1 MENCLYVGK
10 VRHRR
15 FAPKLHE
22 FSYKLF
28 MFCFD
33 INNTAENFKGK
44 RWYGRQRF
52 NWFSFNRKNH
62 LGSNEVPLDQA
73 VREYI
78 KEKTGNRP
86 AGKIFLLTHLSCLGY
101 CFNPI
106 SLYLV
111 FRKDSTEIEMLIA
124 EVTNTPWGE
133 RHYYVLNNQQE
144 IKKNIYQ
151 YVFQKSM
158 HVSPFMAM
166 DYEYRLNFKLDD
178 RQLILHMESYKN
190 AERHFDATL
199 SLDSMP
205 MSAGNIRKMLLRFP
219 LMTFKVVVAIHW
231 EALKLLLKGVP
242 VHAHPKKS

>member
-1 MENCLYVGK
+1 MENSIYVGK

-15 FAPKLHE
+15 FFPKLHA
-22 FSYKLF
+22 FTYKLF

-33 INNTAENFKGK
+33 INKIDDSFQSS
-44 RWYGRQRF
+44 RWFR
-52 NWFSFNRKNH
+52 FNRKNH
-62 LGSNEVPLDQA
+62 LGAKEMPLDQA

-78 KEKTGNRP
+78 KDKTGSAP
-86 AGKIFLLTHLSCLGY
+86 TGKIFLLTNFSCLGY

-111 FRKDSTEIEMLIA
+111 FKPDSPEIEMLIA

-133 RHYYVLNNQQE
+133 RHYYLLNNQEE

-166 DYEYRLNFKLDD
+166 DYEYRLNFKLED
-178 RQLILHMESYKN
+178 RQLILHMDSYQN
-190 AERHFDATL
+190 AAHHFDATL
-199 SLDSMP
+199 SLEAIP
-205 MSAGNIRKMLLRFP
+205 MHAGNIRKMLLRFP
-219 LMTFKVVVAIHW
+219 LMTFKVAAAIHW

-242 VHAHPKKS
+242 FHSHPKKF